1 MSFFGDILKEPTQ
14 GGRRFSQGRIYLFIS
29 FVSFIALNIILS
41 LFAFRGIDLDDKETL
56 ALVSSNLK
64 WALGSFSLYVLGGKG
79 IGAFRDRDTGIS
91 NSYNHEGGGNG
102 HHGGGHHNNPYG
114 GHTNNPHSGFGSDSY
129 GGASPSSDVDNDDYG
144 DHGDH
149 GDHNDSDKQNKG
161 TFGADEE
168 EVN

>member
-14 GGRRFSQGRIYLFIS
+14 GGRRFSQGRMYLFIS
-29 FVSFIALNIILS
+29 FVAFIALNVL
-41 LFAFRGIDLDDKETL
+41 LAVCAFKGIALEDKESL
-56 ALVSSNLK
+56 KLVSSNLK

-91 NSYNHEGGGNG
+91 NNYNHEREGGG

-114 GHTNNPHSGFGSDSY
+114 GHISNPYSDFGTDSY
-129 GGASPSSDVDNDDYG
+129 GRASPSSDVDNDDYNNDYDG
-144 DHGDH
+144 Y
-149 GDHNDSDKQNKG
+149 NDSDKQSG
-161 TFGADEE
+161 GSFGADEE